1 MPNATRLCTDCCM
14 FFYSFFPLLQS
25 TAQASRTHTYSAE
38 KEMARQRKG
47 EKFRSPIQTRIFLLL
62 ASNIRPIITGV
73 INIAQDSITRAL
85 NNNNSCKLSKENF
98 QIYVLDDNVPRF
110 AIETEFLLVLMI
122 LSNNFKLLLF
132 TAFFAWHF
140 GQCAFF
146 RSLQLDNTNSFPLQ
160 MNSFKAVGF
169 FRRQIWD
176 LRVFSVYT
184 VAAT

>member
-14 FFYSFFPLLQS
+14 FFYSFFSLLLLQS

-38 KEMARQRKG
+38 KEMAWQRKG
-47 EKFRSPIQTRIFLLL
+47 EKFRSPIQTRIFLLF

-85 NNNNSCKLSKENF
+85 NNNNSCKLSKENL
-98 QIYVLDDNVPRF
+98 QIYVLVSPLKPNFCSYWWFWAIISSCCYLLRF
-110 AIETEFLLVLMI
+110 AFL
-122 LSNNFKLLLF
+122 
-132 TAFFAWHF
+132 AWYF

-146 RSLQLDNTNSFPLQ
+146 RSLQLDIANSFPLQ
-160 MNSFKAVGF
+160 MNNFKAVGF